1 MYKRRGIL
9 ERLILAQFVKDYKL
23 TASIFNKNN
32 KDSLTTDLIFNAKVD
47 DDFVLGRESWWKE
60 VLKSEDF
67 GYNGN

>member
-1 MYKRRGIL
+1 M
-9 ERLILAQFVKDYKL
+9 AQLVKDYKL

-32 KDSLTTDLIFNAKVD
+32 KDSLITDLIFNAKVD

>member
-1 MYKRRGIL
+1 
-9 ERLILAQFVKDYKL
+9 LAQLVKDYKL

-32 KDSLTTDLIFNAKVD
+32 KDSLITDLIFNAKVD

>member
-47 DDFVLGRESWWKE
+47 DDFVRGRESWWKD
-60 VLKSEDF
+60 VLKSDVF
-67 GYNGN
+67 GYNDN

>member
-1 MYKRRGIL
+1 M
-9 ERLILAQFVKDYKL
+9 VKDYKL

-32 KDSLTTDLIFNAKVD
+32 KDSLITDLIFNAKVD